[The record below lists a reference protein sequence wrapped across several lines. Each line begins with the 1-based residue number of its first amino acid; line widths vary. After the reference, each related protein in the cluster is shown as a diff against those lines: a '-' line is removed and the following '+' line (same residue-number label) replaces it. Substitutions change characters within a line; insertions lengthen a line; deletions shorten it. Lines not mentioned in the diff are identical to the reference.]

1 MRTDEAIVS
10 TISKGTGFLKRQQN
24 DWKVTVGRTSI
35 DRFLY
40 QMVFP
45 YLSIYIV
52 GLGATA
58 TRLGM
63 INSIGMGIT
72 GLLCPFNGWLMDRIG
87 VKKIYLAGI
96 ILLVMAYLTY
106 GLAQSWPIIIF
117 AMIAYQAGATTS
129 IHSCGVVCGKSLA
142 NNDRATAMAF
152 CESIAAGLLGIAGP
166 MLGAFLV
173 ATLGGVN
180 VSGIRPLFFIAF
192 AGSLATF
199 FLILMKLSNSKGDFP
214 DETRHNLLEG
224 IARIFKRR
232 KNLRRWVAI
241 NSLNYLPY
249 GMVLPF
255 TQVFAHEVKGAD
267 QYVLG
272 AMVSGFALTSL
283 VLGVPLGR
291 LADKIGRKKVLYLIA
306 PIFWAS
312 NLMLVWA
319 PSPGFLIA
327 AGTLQ
332 GIYWLSLPIAGAM
345 SFELVPAKQMGA
357 WLGTLGLFR
366 MLIAASAAYLGGA
379 IWDGIGPQYIFL
391 TIIAADALIRIPLLI
406 GMPETLRS
414 RLRTGWEE

>member
-1 MRTDEAIVS
+1 MRAAEEIVGA
-10 TISKGTGFLKRQQN
+10 ISKGTGFLKRQPH
-24 DWKVTVGRTSI
+24 DWKITVGRTSI

-45 YLSIYIV
+45 YQSIYIV
-52 GLGATA
+52 SLGATA
-58 TRLGM
+58 TMLGM

-129 IHSCGVVCGKSLA
+129 IHSCGVVCGNSLA
-142 NNDRATAMAF
+142 NQDRATAMTF
-152 CESIAAGLLGIAGP
+152 CESIAAGLLGLAGP

-173 ATLGGVN
+173 TTFGGMN
-180 VSGIRPLFFIAF
+180 VSGIRPLFFIALV
-192 AGSLATF
+192 GSMATF
-199 FLILMKLSNSKGDFP
+199 LLIFIKLSNRKWGSLGEMRP
-214 DETRHNLLEG
+214 SLLKG
-224 IARIFKRR
+224 IAQIFKGRN
-232 KNLRRWVAI
+232 NLKRWVAI
-241 NSLNYLPY
+241 NSLNYLTY

-255 TQVFAHEVKGAD
+255 TQVFAHEVKGAE

-306 PIFWAS
+306 PILWAS
-312 NLMLVWA
+312 NLMLLWA
-319 PSPGFLIA
+319 PNPGFLIA

-332 GIYWLSLPIAGAM
+332 GIYWLSLPIGGAM

-366 MLIAASAAYLGGA
+366 MLVAASAAYLGGV

-414 RLRTGWEE
+414 RVRTEQEE